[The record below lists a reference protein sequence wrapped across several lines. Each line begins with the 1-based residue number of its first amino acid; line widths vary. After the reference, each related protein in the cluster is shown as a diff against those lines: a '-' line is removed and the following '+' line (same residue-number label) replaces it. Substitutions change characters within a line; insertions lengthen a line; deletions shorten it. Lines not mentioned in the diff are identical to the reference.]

1 MWQEHFPRAEQVAD
15 DVHAVHQW
23 PLDDVYRA
31 AKFLARLLCI
41 DHDVFD
47 DALDERVAQPLLDRA
62 FAPGVGDFLRLAL
75 LLDRLGKIDKS
86 LGGIGSAIQQNVLD
100 TLEQVGR
107 NFLVHFEH
115 SRVDDA
121 HVQPGANRVV
131 KERRVHRLA
140 HAVVAAK

>member
-1 MWQEHFPRAEQVAD
+1 MRQEHFSCAEQVAD
-15 DVHAVHQW
+15 DVHAVHQR
-23 PLDDVYRA
+23 PLDDVNRA
-31 AKFLARLLCI
+31 SKFLPRLLGVSL
-41 DHDVFD
+41 DVLD
-47 DALDERVAQPLLDRA
+47 DPLDERVTQPLLDRA

-75 LLDRLGKIDKS
+75 FLDRLGKTDKS